1 MSYSK
6 TAIAIVTILL
16 LSGCKSVPPPEPLG
30 SNSSM
35 IALALKNR
43 APIKLF
49 SNSPDRVYFV
59 RLEEGDNP
67 NTAISLVPSN
77 YAKGNYIYLLN
88 AEPGRYAAVAS
99 MRVQRRMAAPAA
111 PSSGLSISF
120 GAASKSTYTTYFA
133 EDIIEMTQVT
143 VTPGSINFIG
153 EYTVDDAKLK
163 DADQAQLHYYR
174 LIEPGAEKNRG
185 LLSLFAGE
193 LEISYQGSL
202 HEVQRDAEAEA
213 KFLAAAKKHLGKAGW
228 SDIITGRRV
237 EVGTPPGDGNP

>member
-1 MSYSK
+1 MNYSK

-16 LSGCKSVPPPEPLG
+16 LSGCKSVPPPEPLA

-35 IALALKNR
+35 IALAVTNR

-59 RLEEGDNP
+59 RLEEGDSP
-67 NTAISLVPSN
+67 NTATSLVPSN

-99 MRVQRRMAAPAA
+99 MRVQQRMAAPAA
-111 PSSGLSISF
+111 PSSGLSVTF
-120 GAASKSTYTTYFA
+120 GSASKSTYTSYFA
-133 EDIIEMTQVT
+133 EDLIEMTQVT
-143 VTPGSINFIG
+143 VTPGTVNVIG

-163 DADQAQLHYYR
+163 DADNAQLHYYR

-185 LLSLFAGE
+185 LLALFSAE
-193 LEISYQGSL
+193 LAISYRGSL
-202 HEVQRDAEAEA
+202 HEVKRDAEAEA
-213 KFLAAAKKHLGKAGW
+213 KFLAAAKKHLGDTGW
-228 SDIITGRRV
+228 SEIITGRRA
-237 EVGTPPGDGNP
+237 ESDTPPGDGNP